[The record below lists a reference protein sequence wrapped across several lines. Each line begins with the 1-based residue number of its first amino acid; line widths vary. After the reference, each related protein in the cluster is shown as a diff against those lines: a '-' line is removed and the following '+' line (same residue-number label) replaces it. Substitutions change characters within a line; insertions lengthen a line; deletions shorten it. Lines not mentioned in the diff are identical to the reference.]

1 MVLVRVRPDK
11 KISDGSGARTTAG
24 LAIRGPKTQNPPT
37 LTCRDTVQMK
47 QQLVLNVVGNHQSGL
62 VERLTRAVRDSG
74 TGIIDSRM
82 TMMGSEFV
90 IMMLLNGT
98 WDSIAKL
105 EGSLPKL
112 EKELDARII
121 SKRTE
126 KRPANNKRIPYT
138 IEIVSSDRSGVVHDV
153 AKFLGDSHIDICELY
168 TSTYR
173 SPHTDLT
180 MFSLHMIVN
189 IPADSSITTVRGE
202 FMDFCDQMNLDA
214 VMEPAK

>member
-1 MVLVRVRPDK
+1 
-11 KISDGSGARTTAG
+11 
-24 LAIRGPKTQNPPT
+24 
-37 LTCRDTVQMK
+37 MK
-47 QQLVLNVVGNHQSGL
+47 QQLVLNIIATHQSGL
-62 VERLTRAVRDSG
+62 VERLTRTIRDSG
-74 TGIIDSRM
+74 TGILDSRM
-82 TMMGSEFV
+82 TTMGNEFLV
-90 IMMLLNGT
+90 IMLLSGS
-98 WDSIAKL
+98 WGSIAKL

-126 KRPANNKRIPYT
+126 KRQSNNKRIPYT
-138 IEIVSSDRSGVVHDV
+138 IEIVSTDRSGVIHDV
-153 AKFLGDSHIDICELY
+153 AKFLTDNQIEICELY

-189 IPADSSITTVRGE
+189 IPVEGSIASLRTE

>member
-1 MVLVRVRPDK
+1 
-11 KISDGSGARTTAG
+11 
-24 LAIRGPKTQNPPT
+24 
-37 LTCRDTVQMK
+37 MK

-62 VERLTRAVRDSG
+62 VERLTRAIRDSG
-74 TGIIDSRM
+74 TEIIDSRM
-82 TMMGSEFV
+82 TTMGSDFV
-90 IMMLLNGT
+90 IMMLLTGT

-105 EGSLPKL
+105 EGSLPKM

>member
-1 MVLVRVRPDK
+1 
-11 KISDGSGARTTAG
+11 
-24 LAIRGPKTQNPPT
+24 
-37 LTCRDTVQMK
+37 MK
-47 QQLVLNVVGNHQSGL
+47 QQLVLNIIASHQSGL
-62 VERLTRAVRDSG
+62 VERLTRVIRDSG
-74 TGIIDSRM
+74 TGILDSRM
-82 TMMGSEFV
+82 TTMGNEFLV
-90 IMMLLNGT
+90 IMLLSGS
-98 WDSIAKL
+98 WDSIARL

-126 KRPANNKRIPYT
+126 KRQANNKRIPYT
-138 IEIVSSDRSGVVHDV
+138 IEIVSTDRSGVIHDV
-153 AKFLGDSHIDICELY
+153 AKFLTDSQIEICELY

-189 IPADSSITTVRGE
+189 IPVEGSIASLRTE

>member
-1 MVLVRVRPDK
+1 
-11 KISDGSGARTTAG
+11 
-24 LAIRGPKTQNPPT
+24 
-37 LTCRDTVQMK
+37 MK
-47 QQLVLNVVGNHQSGL
+47 QQLVLNIIATHQSGL
-62 VERLTRAVRDSG
+62 VERLTRTIRDSG
-74 TGIIDSRM
+74 TGILDSRM
-82 TMMGSEFV
+82 TTMGNEFLV
-90 IMMLLNGT
+90 IMLLSGS

-126 KRPANNKRIPYT
+126 KRQSNNKRIPYT
-138 IEIVSSDRSGVVHDV
+138 IEIVSTDRSGVIHDV
-153 AKFLGDSHIDICELY
+153 AKFLTDNQIEICELY

-189 IPADSSITTVRGE
+189 IPVEGSIASLRTE

>member
-1 MVLVRVRPDK
+1 
-11 KISDGSGARTTAG
+11 
-24 LAIRGPKTQNPPT
+24 
-37 LTCRDTVQMK
+37 MK
-47 QQLVLNVVGNHQSGL
+47 QQLVLNVVGHHQTGL
-62 VERLTRAVRDSG
+62 VERLTKVIRDSG

-82 TMMGSEFV
+82 TTMGNEFV
-90 IMMLLNGT
+90 IMMLLSGS

-105 EGSLPKL
+105 EGTLPKL
-112 EKELDARII
+112 EKELDARIV
-121 SKRTE
+121 SKRTD

-138 IEIVSSDRSGVVHDV
+138 IEIVSSDRNGVIHDV
-153 AKFLGDSHIDICELY
+153 AKFLMENHIDICELY

-189 IPADSSITTVRGE
+189 IPADSSVAAVRTE
-202 FMDFCDQMNLDA
+202 FMDFCDQLNLDA

>member
-1 MVLVRVRPDK
+1 
-11 KISDGSGARTTAG
+11 
-24 LAIRGPKTQNPPT
+24 
-37 LTCRDTVQMK
+37 MK
-47 QQLVLNVVGNHQSGL
+47 QQLVLNIIANHQSGL
-62 VERLTRAVRDSG
+62 VERLTRAIRDSG
-74 TGIIDSRM
+74 TGILDSRM
-82 TMMGSEFV
+82 TTMGNEFLV
-90 IMMLLNGT
+90 IMLLSGS

-126 KRPANNKRIPYT
+126 KRQANNKRIPYT
-138 IEIVSSDRSGVVHDV
+138 IEIVSTDRSGVIHDV
-153 AKFLGDSHIDICELY
+153 AKFLTDSQIEICELY

-189 IPADSSITTVRGE
+189 IPVEGSIASLRTE

>member
-1 MVLVRVRPDK
+1 MSV
-11 KISDGSGARTTAG
+11 SDLTRNSAAGYPCRG
-24 LAIRGPKTQNPPT
+24 LAHAVLKTENPPFVT
-37 LTCRDTVQMK
+37 TQDTESMK
-47 QQLVLNVVGNHQSGL
+47 QQLVLNIIATHQSGL
-62 VERLTRAVRDSG
+62 VERLTRTIRDSG
-74 TGIIDSRM
+74 TGILDSRM
-82 TMMGSEFV
+82 TTMGNEFLV
-90 IMMLLNGT
+90 IMLLSGS

-126 KRPANNKRIPYT
+126 KRQSNNKRIPYT
-138 IEIVSSDRSGVVHDV
+138 IEIVSTDRSGVIHDV
-153 AKFLGDSHIDICELY
+153 AKFLTDNQIEICELY

-189 IPADSSITTVRGE
+189 IPVEGSIASLRTE

>member
-1 MVLVRVRPDK
+1 MVLVRVWPDK
-11 KISDGSGARTTAG
+11 KISGGSRAWITAG
-24 LAIRGPKTQNPPT
+24 LAIPGPKTQNPPT
-37 LTCRDTVQMK
+37 STSRNTVQMK

-62 VERLTRAVRDSG
+62 VERLTKAIRDSG

-82 TMMGSEFV
+82 TTMGSEFV
-90 IMMLLNGT
+90 IMMLLTGT

-105 EGSLPKL
+105 EGSLPKM

-153 AKFLGDSHIDICELY
+153 AKFLSDNHIDICELY

>member
-1 MVLVRVRPDK
+1 
-11 KISDGSGARTTAG
+11 
-24 LAIRGPKTQNPPT
+24 
-37 LTCRDTVQMK
+37 MK
-47 QQLVLNVVGNHQSGL
+47 QQLVLNVVGDPQAGL
-62 VERLTRAVRDSG
+62 VERLTRIIRDSG

-82 TMMGSEFV
+82 ATMGNEFT
-90 IMMLLNGT
+90 IMMLLSGS

-121 SKRTE
+121 SKRTD

-138 IEIVSSDRSGVVHDV
+138 IEIVSSDRTGVIHDV
-153 AKFLGDSHIDICELY
+153 AKFLTENHIDICELY

-189 IPADSSITTVRGE
+189 IPADSSIATVRTE
-202 FMDFCDQMNLDA
+202 FMDFCDQLNLDA